1 MKVTY
6 ERYPE
11 LPKFLKFFVEY
22 AVTTLQT
29 RSIILTGDIVLDD
42 FSKRYSTIDIVIVLE
57 KNLWDKDYDK
67 IDELVNRMVIVNK
80 EFAHICKIFF
90 IPYAMLSDTRVTH
103 DDIEGIIVRKLQQ
116 EIINKYPLDKSDDF
130 LIREKSHVLYGENLK
145 QQFPIPPVEGFWYE
159 FLETFSKLENAAMN
173 FPFQHTKSP
182 NYEKAMDWI
191 LWFSFLLYSLKNNDL
206 IGKMKSAYW
215 FTNEYPGRMGDFVVE
230 VANCR
235 KRNISLTSIMEIVPK
250 SRELMMFVL
259 ERAFRIK
266 GIQIVRLKDLMKVE
280 NDIANFSRVFME
292 VRNIID
298 NLR

>member
-11 LPKFLKFFVEY
+11 LPKFLKTFVEY

-42 FSKRYSTIDIVIVLE
+42 FSKRYSTIDILIILE
-57 KNLWDKDYDK
+57 KNLWDKDYDT
-67 IDELVNRMVIVNK
+67 IDELINRLVIVSK
-80 EFAHICKIFF
+80 EFAHISRIFF
-90 IPYAMLSDTRVTH
+90 IPYTMLSNPRVTH
-103 DDIEGIIVRKLQQ
+103 HDIEGIIVRNLQQ
-116 EIINKYPLDKSDDF
+116 EITNKYPLEQSDDF
-130 LIREKSHVLYGENLK
+130 LIREKSHVLYGEDLR
-145 QQFPIPPVEGFWYE
+145 QHFPIPPIEGFWHE
-159 FLETFSKLENAAMN
+159 FIKNFSKLENAAKN
-173 FPFQHTKSP
+173 FPFQPTKSP
-182 NYEKAMDWI
+182 NYEKAMDWV
-191 LWFSFLLYSLKNNDL
+191 LWFTNLLYSLKNNDL

-235 KRNISLTSIMEIVPK
+235 KRNISLTSIMEFVPK

-259 ERAFRIK
+259 ERAFRVK
-266 GIQIVRLKDLMKVE
+266 GIQMTQLKDLMKIE

-292 VRNIID
+292 VRNIIE

>member
-11 LPKFLKFFVEY
+11 LPRFLKTFVEY

-42 FSKRYSTIDIVIVLE
+42 FSKRYSTIDIVIILE
-57 KNLWDKDYDK
+57 KNLWEKDYDT

-80 EFAHICKIFF
+80 EFAHISRVFF
-90 IPYAMLSDTRVTH
+90 MPYAMLSNPRVAH
-103 DDIEGIIVRKLQQ
+103 HDIEGIIVSNLQQ
-116 EIINKYPLDKSDDF
+116 EIINKYPLEQSDDF
-130 LIREKSHVLYGENLK
+130 LVREKSTVLYGEDLR
-145 QQFPIPPVEGFWYE
+145 QHFPTPPVEGFWHE
-159 FLETFSKLENAAMN
+159 FLDKFSELENAAKN
-173 FPFQHTKSP
+173 YPFQPTKSP
-182 NYEKAMDWI
+182 NYEKAMYWI
-191 LWFSFLLYSLKNNDL
+191 LWFSNLLYSLKNNDL

-235 KRNISLTSIMEIVPK
+235 KRNISLTSIMELVPK
-250 SRELMMFVL
+250 SRELMMSAL

-266 GIQIVRLKDLMKVE
+266 GIQITHLKDSMKVE

-292 VRNIID
+292 VHNIID

>member
-11 LPKFLKFFVEY
+11 LQKFLKLFVEY

-116 EIINKYPLDKSDDF
+116 EIINKYPLDQSDDF

-145 QQFPIPPVEGFWYE
+145 QQFPIPPAEGFWYE

-173 FPFQHTKSP
+173 FPFQHAKSP

-266 GIQIVRLKDLMKVE
+266 GIQILHLKDLMKVE

>member
-11 LPKFLKFFVEY
+11 LPKFLKLFVEY

-42 FSKRYSTIDIVIVLE
+42 FSKRYSTIDIVIILE

-90 IPYAMLSDTRVTH
+90 IPYAMLSDTRVAH
-103 DDIEGIIVRKLQQ
+103 DDIEGIVVRKLQQ
-116 EIINKYPLDKSDDF
+116 EIINKYPLEQSDDF
-130 LIREKSHVLYGENLK
+130 LIREKSHVLYGEDLK
-145 QQFPIPPVEGFWYE
+145 KQFPIPPVEGFWYE
-159 FLETFSKLENAAMN
+159 FLEKFSKLEKAAMN

-191 LWFSFLLYSLKNNDL
+191 LWFPFLLHSLKNNDL

-250 SRELMMFVL
+250 SRELMMFAL

-266 GIQIVRLKDLMKVE
+266 GIQMTHLKDLMKVE

-292 VRNIID
+292 VHNIID

>member
-11 LPKFLKFFVEY
+11 LLKFLKTFVEY

-29 RSIILTGDIVLDD
+29 RSIMLTGDIVLDD

-57 KNLWDKDYDK
+57 KNLWDKDYDT

-80 EFAHICKIFF
+80 EFAHICRIFF
-90 IPYAMLSDTRVTH
+90 IPYAMLINPRVA
-103 DDIEGIIVRKLQQ
+103 DQEIEGIIVRKLQQ
-116 EIINKYPLDKSDDF
+116 EIINKYPLEQSDDF
-130 LIREKSHVLYGENLK
+130 LIREKSQVLYGEDIK
-145 QQFPIPPVEGFWYE
+145 QQFPIPPVEGFWHE
-159 FLETFSKLENAAMN
+159 FLEKFSKLENAAKN
-173 FPFQHTKSP
+173 YPFQPTKTP
-182 NYEKAMDWI
+182 NYEEAMDWV
-191 LWFSFLLYSLKNNDL
+191 LWFSLLLYSLKNNDL
-206 IGKMKSAYW
+206 IGKMKSGYW
-215 FTNEYPGRMGDFVVE
+215 FTNEYPGKMGDFVVE

-235 KRNISLTSIMEIVPK
+235 KRNISLTSIMELVPK
-250 SRELMMFVL
+250 SRELMMFAL

-266 GIQIVRLKDLMKVE
+266 GIQMTHLKDLMKVE

>member
-11 LPKFLKFFVEY
+11 LPRFLKLFVEY

-29 RSIILTGDIVLDD
+29 RSIILAGDIVLDD
-42 FSKRYSTIDIVIVLE
+42 FSKRYSTIDIVIILE

-90 IPYAMLSDTRVTH
+90 IPYAMLSDTRVAH

-116 EIINKYPLDKSDDF
+116 EIINKYPLEQSDDF
-130 LIREKSHVLYGENLK
+130 LIREKSHVLYGEDLK
-145 QQFPIPPVEGFWYE
+145 KHFPIPPVEGFWYE
-159 FLETFSKLENAAMN
+159 FLERFSKLEKASMN

-191 LWFSFLLYSLKNNDL
+191 LWFPFLLHSLKNNNL

-250 SRELMMFVL
+250 SRELMMFAL

-266 GIQIVRLKDLMKVE
+266 GIQMTHLKDLMKVE

-292 VRNIID
+292 VHNIID